1 MAFLAPL
8 FLALG
13 ALAGVPLLVH
23 LLRRRVGRVVDFPA
37 VRYLLRM
44 EKEHSRERKMKNL
57 ILLLLRMLACI
68 ALGLSAAKP
77 IARLAGVGHSPVAVA
92 IVLDN
97 SMSSGLVVGTEPVLE
112 ALKKDARDLIAAL
125 APEDRAWIV
134 TADGKVTGGTPEA
147 LRDALGAIRPL
158 GGRGDTRAA
167 IGRAVALVRGGAPR
181 APVVAVLTD
190 GQVNALGAATDSAVL
205 SGNVPVLVHAPTR
218 AVSRNRGVL
227 DVVPEPQRWT
237 PTGNVSASVLSADTI
252 PWRIVLNGRTLAR
265 GTAPPGDFARPA
277 AVSAR
282 LSSATQ
288 GWLRGAFELDADE
301 LRADDARYFA
311 VRVAPPPSVDVRN
324 EAGLFVAAAL
334 GTLIDDGRIAR
345 LGSANAGGLS
355 SQGIARVVV
364 SGAESG
370 GLGAPILLLAPSDP
384 LRVGDANRTLER
396 LNIPWRFGAVAR
408 DTVMART
415 NSQLAHS
422 AADSALEGAKVMQ
435 RYPLLPTTASAAGTA
450 SAGGNRT
457 DTLATAGNAPW
468 AVAGAGYVLIAS
480 PMVPTATDLPLRP
493 AFVPWLFGVVAMRL
507 GDDGQLINATPG
519 ARITL
524 PANITAFEMPDGSVN
539 AAAARTGFAPTEPG
553 VYLLRRDAAQ
563 TGALVVNAERDESNL
578 AAATDKDLLARIS
591 GDEVSAAPNASEWRS
606 EILDQTA
613 GRSLA
618 WPLIAIALLALVIES
633 WLSRMSATAVHT
645 INASAKSA
653 TRTRAA

>member
-1 MAFLAPL
+1 MAFLAPF

-44 EKEHSRERKMKNL
+44 EQEHSRERKLKNR
-57 ILLLLRMLACI
+57 ILLLLRLLAVI
-68 ALGLSAAKP
+68 ALALAAAKP
-77 IARLAGVGHSPVAVA
+77 MARLAGVGHAPVAVA
-92 IVLDN
+92 MVMDN
-97 SMSSGLVVGTEPVLE
+97 SMSSGLVVGTEPVLD
-112 ALKKDARDLIAAL
+112 ALKQDARALIGAL
-125 APEDRAWIV
+125 APEDRGWLV

-147 LRDALGAIRPL
+147 LRTALDAVRPL

-167 IGRAVALVRGGAPR
+167 IGRAVALARGGAPR

-190 GQVNALGAATDSAVL
+190 GQTGALGAATDSAVL
-205 SGNVPVLVHAPTR
+205 SGNVPVLVYAPTR
-218 AVSRNRGVL
+218 VASRNRAVL

-237 PTGNVSASVLSADTI
+237 PTGNISASVLTADTI

-265 GTAPPGDFARPA
+265 GTAPPGDFAHPSH
-277 AVSAR
+277 VTAR

-311 VRVAPPPSVDVRN
+311 VRVAPPPSVDIRN

-345 LGSANAGGLS
+345 LGSANVGGLS

-364 SGAESG
+364 SGADAG
-370 GLGAPILLLAPSDP
+370 GLATPILLLAPSDP

-408 DTVMART
+408 DTAMART
-415 NSQLAHS
+415 NAPVTHT
-422 AADSALEGAKVMQ
+422 AADSALEGAKVTQ
-435 RYPLLPTTASAAGTA
+435 RYPLIPATGAASSA
-450 SAGGNRT
+450 SSTSGNRT

-468 AVAGAGYVLIAS
+468 AVAGPGYVLIAS
-480 PMVPTATDLPLRP
+480 PMIPTATDLPLRP

-507 GDDGQLINATPG
+507 GDDGQLISATPG

-524 PANITAFEMPDGSVN
+524 PQNITAFEMPDGSIN
-539 AAAARTGFAPTEPG
+539 AAAARTGVAPAQPG

-578 AAATDKDLLARIS
+578 ALATDKELLARIS
-591 GDEVSAAPNASEWRS
+591 GDEVSAAPNAEQWRS
-606 EILDQTA
+606 AILDQTA

-618 WPLIAIALLALVIES
+618 WLLIAIALVALVIES
-633 WLSRMSATAVHT
+633 WLSRMSATAVHIT
-645 INASAKSA
+645 SGSAKS
-653 TRTRAA
+653 TPRSRAA

>member
-1 MAFLAPL
+1 MAFFAPL

-44 EKEHSRERKMKNL
+44 EKEHSRERKLKNR
-57 ILLLLRMLACI
+57 ILLLLRLLACI
-68 ALGLSAAKP
+68 ALALAAAKP

-112 ALKKDARDLIAAL
+112 TLKKDARDLIGAL
-125 APEDRAWIV
+125 APEDRAWLV
-134 TADGKVTGGTPEA
+134 TADGKVVGGTPDA
-147 LRDALGAIRPL
+147 LRDALVAIRPL

-218 AVSRNRGVL
+218 AVSRNRAVL
-227 DVVPEPQRWT
+227 DVTAEPQRWT
-237 PTGNVSASVLSADTI
+237 PTGNVSASVMSADTI

-265 GTAPPGDFARPA
+265 GTTPPGDFARPSEI
-277 AVSAR
+277 SAR

-288 GWLRGAFELDADE
+288 GWLRGSLELDADE
-301 LRADDARYFA
+301 LRGDDARYFA
-311 VRVAPPPSVDVRN
+311 VRVAPPPSVDIRS

-345 LGSANAGGLS
+345 LGGANVGGLS

-364 SGAESG
+364 SGAEGG

-384 LRVGDANRTLER
+384 LRVGEANRTLER
-396 LNIPWRFGAVAR
+396 LNIPWRFGAIAR

-422 AADSALEGAKVMQ
+422 AADSALEGARVMQ
-435 RYPLLPTTASAAGTA
+435 RYPLVAVASSAGASAT
-450 SAGGNRT
+450 GGNRI

-468 AVAGAGYVLIAS
+468 VVAGAGYVLLAS

-539 AAAARTGFAPTEPG
+539 AAAARTGLAPTEPG

-578 AAATDKDLLARIS
+578 TAATDKELLARIS
-591 GDEVSAAPNASEWRS
+591 GDEVSAAPDASEWRS

-645 INASAKSA
+645 VNASAKSA
-653 TRTRAA
+653 PRTRAA